1 MSALVECVP
10 NFSEGRDASKVDA
23 IVKAITGV
31 SGVVLLDR
39 EMDADHNRSVITF
52 VAPKEAVG
60 EAAFRGVAAAVEL
73 IDLNVHQGE
82 HPRIGAADVVPFIP
96 IEGVTLD
103 ECAAIAHQVGER
115 LWKELS
121 VPVYLYE
128 AAAARPE
135 RKNLENIRKG
145 QYEGLRAEVGSNPE
159 RWPDFG
165 DARLHPTAG
174 ATVVGARKF
183 LIAYNVNLDTPD
195 VAIAK
200 QIAKKIRTSSGG
212 LPCLKAMGVELKARG
227 VAQVSMN
234 LTDFE
239 TTSVATAFEA
249 VRQEAATYGA
259 SVTGSEIVGLIPKRA
274 LEEAAASYLKVEN
287 FSPQMILENRLAS
300 QAKPSGLSEFV
311 AAVAAATP
319 APGGGSV
326 SAAAGALAA
335 ALGRMVAAMT
345 RTKKAYAQHEK
356 KLSAALTLLEDDGA
370 AMQAAVENDA
380 ASYNAVSA
388 AYRLPK
394 DSPERGLAIQAA
406 LQKATDIPLA
416 VAERAARVAA
426 IIQELEPITSP
437 AMASDLVVARLM
449 ATTAL
454 EGAIANVE
462 INLDGISDEKFVKA
476 VRKRVKALEG

>member
-1 MSALVECVP
+1 MSAWVECVP

-23 IVKAITGV
+23 IVAAITGV
-31 SGVVLLDR
+31 TGVVLLDR

-52 VAPKEAVG
+52 VAPKDAVG
-60 EAAFRGVAAAVEL
+60 EAAFRGVAKAVEL
-73 IDLNVHQGE
+73 IDLNAHKGE

-96 IEGVTLD
+96 LEGATLD
-103 ECAAIAHQVGER
+103 DCVAIARQVGER
-115 LWKELS
+115 LWKQLAL
-121 VPVYLYE
+121 PVYLYE

-135 RKNLENIRKG
+135 RKNLEHIRKG
-145 QYEGLRAEVGSNPE
+145 QYEGLREEVGTNPE

-183 LIAYNVNLDTPD
+183 LIAYNVNLDTSD
-195 VAIAK
+195 VGIAK
-200 QIAKKIRTSSGG
+200 QIAKKIRASSGG
-212 LPCLKAMGVELKARG
+212 MPCVKAMGVELKARG

-239 TTSVATAFEA
+239 TTSVAAAFEA
-249 VRQEAATYGA
+249 VRQEAAALGA
-259 SVTGSEIVGLIPKRA
+259 AVTGSEIVGLIPKRA
-274 LEEAAASYLKVEN
+274 LEDTAAAYLKVEN

-300 QAKPSGLSEFV
+300 QARPSGLNQFV

-326 SAAAGALAA
+326 AAAAGALAA

-356 KLSAALTLLEDDGA
+356 KLTAALALLEKDGA
-370 AMQAAVENDA
+370 AMEAAVEHDA

-388 AYRLPK
+388 AYKLPK
-394 DSPERGLAIQAA
+394 DSPDRTAA
-406 LQKATDIPLA
+406 VHTALRHATEVPLE
-416 VAERAARVAA
+416 VAERAARIAA

-449 ATTAL
+449 ATAAL
-454 EGAIANVE
+454 EGAVANVE
-462 INLDGISDEKFVKA
+462 INLDSLTDEKFVQQ
-476 VRKRVKALEG
+476 VRKRVRELEG

>member
-1 MSALVECVP
+1 MSAFVECVP
-10 NFSEGRDASKVDA
+10 NFSEGRDESKVDA
-23 IVKAITGV
+23 IIAAITGV
-31 SGVVLLDR
+31 SGVVLLDK

-52 VAPKEAVG
+52 VAPKDTVA
-60 EAAFRGVAAAVEL
+60 EAAYRGVAKAVEL

-96 IEGVTLD
+96 LEGVTLD
-103 ECAAIAHQVGER
+103 ECAAIARQVGER
-115 LWKELS
+115 LWKELG

-145 QYEGLRAEVGSNPE
+145 QYEGLRAEVGGNPE

-249 VRQEAATYGA
+249 VRQEAAALGV
-259 SVTGSEIVGLIPKRA
+259 SVSGSEIIGLIPKRA
-274 LEEAAASYLKVEN
+274 LEDAAAAYLKVES

-300 QAKPSGLSEFV
+300 QAKPSGLGEFV

-356 KLSAALTLLEDDGA
+356 KLNAALTLLEDDGA
-370 AMQAAVENDA
+370 AMQAAVEHDA

-388 AYRLPK
+388 AYKLPK
-394 DSPERGLAIQAA
+394 DSPERGSAIQAA

-476 VRKRVKALEG
+476 VRKRVKALEA